1 MLKSLGARF
10 LLASIL
16 WTAGL
21 LMLLHLGSMLMI
33 HALPDFDRSHPGAP
47 TVVGVLLMVAGVVA
61 ARASLTPLRR
71 LEQKVVA
78 VSRGDA
84 ARIEGTHPSEVQP
97 VIDSLNGMI
106 ESREKAVTRAYAAA
120 GDLAHCLKTPLALL
134 ALEADAARA
143 AGHTALADAITGH
156 VRRMSD
162 HINRHLTRARVAAS
176 DPAGSGPAPV
186 GPCVD
191 ALIRTVATLYV
202 DRGLTI
208 TAAVPSHL
216 RARIRQE
223 DLEEIL
229 GNLLDNACKWART
242 SVTLT
247 ATTTGATVVL
257 VVDDDGP
264 GLAGTL
270 RTTVLERGV
279 RVDETAPGSGLGLAI
294 VRDLAEHYG
303 GSVALGESPQGG
315 LSARV
320 TLPAPV

>member
-21 LMLLHLGSMLMI
+21 LLLMHLASMLMI
-33 HALPDFDRSHPGAP
+33 HTLPNFDRDHPGAP
-47 TVVGVLLMVAGVVA
+47 TAVGVLLMLAGVIA
-61 ARASLTPLRR
+61 ARASLAPLRR
-71 LEQKVVA
+71 LEQKVSA

-143 AGHTALADAITGH
+143 AGHAELADAIAGH
-156 VRRMSD
+156 VRRMSG
-162 HINRHLTRARVAAS
+162 HIDRHLTRARVAAS
-176 DPAGSGPAPV
+176 DPTGSGPAPIA
-186 GPCVD
+186 PCAD
-191 ALIRTVATLYV
+191 ALIRTVTTLYV
-202 DRGLTI
+202 DRSLTI
-208 TAAVPSHL
+208 TADVPPHL

-242 SVTLT
+242 RVALT
-247 ATTTGATVVL
+247 ATADGVTVSM

-264 GLAGTL
+264 GLAGPL
-270 RTTVLERGV
+270 RETVLERGV
-279 RVDETAPGSGLGLAI
+279 RGDESAPGSGLGLSI

-303 GSVALGESPQGG
+303 GSVALGESSRGG

-320 TLPAPV
+320 TLPSA